1 MTESDGVVKLSDQLG
16 PVDYL
21 MHRGEANPR
30 TRSGIMALE
39 LLDTTPD
46 WNKFLGR
53 FENASRRVLRLRQK
67 VVVPT
72 LPTASPRWVVDPDF
86 NLEFHVRRVRVAEP
100 GTLRDVFN
108 LAEVML
114 QSPMDISRPLWTA
127 TLVEGLAGG
136 KAATLLHVSHAV
148 TDGVGGCRCSPKSM
162 TSSATLPPSRRPA
175 AHPAGPHAQRPDAAR
190 H

>member
-1 MTESDGVVKLSDQLG
+1 MAESVETVRVSDELG

-46 WNKFLGR
+46 WERFRTR

-72 LPTASPRWVVDPDF
+72 LPTAHPRWVVDPDF
-86 NLEFHVRRVRVAEP
+86 NLGFHVRRMRVVEP
-100 GTLRDVFN
+100 G
-108 LAEVML
+108 
-114 QSPMDISRPLWTA
+114 
-127 TLVEGLAGG
+127 
-136 KAATLLHVSHAV
+136 
-148 TDGVGGCRCSPKSM
+148 
-162 TSSATLPPSRRPA
+162 SRR
-175 AHPAGPHAQRPDAAR
+175 QVCD
-190 H
+190 